1 MHKMGKRGKSAR
13 RVEATDANAL
23 PAPNLP
29 GENQK
34 HNMAKEIANMLKPV
48 RALKVPRESV

>member
-1 MHKMGKRGKSAR
+1 MGKRGKSAR